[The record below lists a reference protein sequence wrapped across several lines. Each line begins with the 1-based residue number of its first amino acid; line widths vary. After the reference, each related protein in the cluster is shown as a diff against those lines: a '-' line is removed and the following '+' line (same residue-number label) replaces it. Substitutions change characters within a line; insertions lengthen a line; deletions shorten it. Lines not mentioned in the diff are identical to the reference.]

1 MTEQDL
7 FAPHAADWAQDP
19 LGAFDT
25 WLAGLQGRG
34 AMAQQ
39 GLRASSATVYRAQW
53 TAFVRYLAQPPR
65 TLLTQVGEAHIS
77 RYLAGLAH
85 ENRAQRARIRTLI
98 ERVLAQVYRAQA
110 GSATPNP
117 ARRALLA
124 PSLDWKAVGG
134 NRPTPFVAAPAL
146 AHLWQYLQRAPMVAE
161 PFRQWKGARDVALV
175 GAYLGAGL
183 KVGDSL
189 RATVNCINID
199 AGWINVTHGNSQYP
213 YRAPLL
219 PEARPVLAQW
229 LAVRRQA
236 GTLGALLFPAA
247 LDGRPMHS
255 VTALRGV
262 RTVAT
267 CAGLARVQ
275 AQRLSPQTLRNA
287 YAATLLAQGE
297 TDLALCAALG
307 FAEVVSATRLRAA
320 WLAWQAQLATQ
331 PAAQSVTQPLAASDA

>member
-1 MTEQDL
+1 MPERDL

-25 WLAGLQGRG
+25 WLAGRRGRG
-34 AMAQQ
+34 AAPAR

-53 TAFVRYLAQPPR
+53 SAFVRYLAQPPQTR
-65 TLLTQVGEAHIS
+65 LTQVGEADIS
-77 RYLAGLAH
+77 RYLAGLTH

-98 ERVLAQVYRAQA
+98 EWVLEEVYRVQA
-110 GSATPNP
+110 GAATPNP

-124 PSLDWKAVGG
+124 PSLDWKAVDG

-146 AHLWQYLQRAPMVAE
+146 AHLWRYAQCAPMAAQ
-161 PFRQWKGARDVALV
+161 PFGQWKGARDLALV
-175 GAYLGAGL
+175 VAYLGAGL
-183 KVGDSL
+183 KLGDSL
-189 RATVNCINID
+189 RLTVNCINVD
-199 AGWINVTHGNSQYP
+199 AGWVTVPHGDLPSA

-236 GTLGALLFPAA
+236 GTLGARLFPGG
-247 LDGRPMHS
+247 LDGRPMHG
-255 VTALRGV
+255 VTALRSV
-262 RTVAT
+262 RTVAVR
-267 CAGLARVQ
+267 AGLARAH
-275 AQRLSPQTLRNA
+275 AQRLSPQTLRNT

-307 FAEVVSATRLRAA
+307 FAEVLSATRLRAA
-320 WLAWQAQLATQ
+320 WEAWRAPPATL
-331 PAAQSVTQPLAASDA
+331 PCASPEA